1 MFLSP
6 VPSVF
11 RRRRIGSGGG
21 APGVL
26 PGNVA
31 TASFTA
37 LGATQPWYAGSTQ
50 YNAAHYNGRTYVV
63 WETYDRVPDK
73 RYCNIRAYTHATGEW
88 GEVWTVGPECETE
101 NDDHSVPAICF
112 NADARAVVIYGHHD
126 GNFKLA
132 IMTNPEDETLWTVL
146 NDGFVGEYTYPH
158 PVLIGTAM
166 YVMFREDIPAGVEF
180 ASGSKVLVYRPVTFA
195 GATATVGAAVR
206 IGDLANNARWYQ
218 GNHILLG
225 NGRVAQCCARA
236 DYNDTFRR
244 NGYYYEI
251 DFAGGQLVNIAG
263 VASPFPVV
271 GATMASNFMVHDS
284 TTGTP
289 RDMGAPSLAVDSTGR
304 KHIVFTK
311 GTGTASPEIYH
322 MVATTTSF
330 SAPVS
335 IATVTN
341 GSDLADLPRLI
352 NGKNNSLEVYYNR
365 DPDALWGRGG
375 NVYRK
380 VMTADTGDATS
391 WGSEEL
397 VMAADNSRFAL
408 GQIGNVHPAHANA
421 RIVFGEV
428 AQDPLNT
435 SAFPGKRLFVLGDG
449 GFLPHAQP
457 SGTAPTPT
465 YAWYDPSDHTSL
477 WADAGR
483 TTPASVDGPVAV
495 IDDKSGNGFHL
506 ALEGLEPGT
515 LRQDDGVSW
524 IDIGDEFS
532 PTTSYTNV
540 NLAPSSGGAY
550 WITAAFRDHE
560 DTGANTT
567 VPLALDSGSGN
578 PRYTQLVKN
587 ASNGGVAGTLLRV
600 TQFATTASV
609 DHGASAPLLGRNNN
623 DIIWGLHVNGT
634 AGIAYINGNQWS
646 TGTAGSNP
654 PTGAARLRIGANSGL
669 SSSSYLQGRFYGA
682 IIRSGN
688 VDLATRQQ
696 DMTYLRSRMPR

>member
-6 VPSVF
+6 APSVF
-11 RRRRIGSGGG
+11 SRRVGSGGG
-21 APGVL
+21 APSVL
-26 PGNVA
+26 PGNVS
-31 TASFTA
+31 TASFAA

-50 YNAAHYNGRTYVV
+50 YNAATYNGRTYVV

-73 RYCNIRAYTHATGEW
+73 RYCNIRAYTHATGLW

-101 NDDHSVPAICF
+101 DDDHSVPAICF
-112 NADARAVVIYGHHD
+112 NADGRAVVVYGHHD

-132 IMTNPEDETLWTVL
+132 IMTNAEDETLWTVQ

-158 PVLIGTAM
+158 PVLIGSTM
-166 YVMFREDIPAGVEF
+166 YVLFREDIPAGVEF
-180 ASGSKVLVYRPVTFA
+180 ADGSKVLTYRPVTFS
-195 GATATVGAAVR
+195 GATATVGSAVR

-251 DFAGGQLVNIAG
+251 DFAGAQLVNIAG
-263 VASPFPVV
+263 VASAFPVV

-284 TTGTP
+284 TSGTP
-289 RDMGAPSLAVDSTGR
+289 RDMGAPSLAIDSTGR
-304 KHIVFTK
+304 KHICFTK
-311 GTGTASPEIYH
+311 GTAGSPEVFH
-322 MVATTTSF
+322 MIAAGSSF
-330 SAPVS
+330 TAPVS

-380 VMTADTGDATS
+380 VMTTDTGGTGD

-397 VMAADNSRFAL
+397 VMAADSSRFAL
-408 GQIGNVHPAHANA
+408 GQIGNVRPAHANA

-435 SAFPGKRLFVLGDG
+435 SAFPAKRLFVLGDG
-449 GFLPHAQP
+449 GFLPHAQI
-457 SGTAPTPT
+457 SGTAPVGSRV
-465 YAWYDPSDHTSL
+465 WYDPSDHSSL
-477 WADAGR
+477 WEDALM
-483 TTPASVDGPVAV
+483 TVPASVNGPVRV
-495 IDDKSGNGFHL
+495 IMDKSGNGFHL
-506 ALEGLEPGT
+506 GLEGSEPGI

-532 PTTSYTNV
+532 PTTSYAALNV
-540 NLAPSSGGAY
+540 TVVASNAY
-550 WITAAFRDHE
+550 WVAGAFRDHE

-567 VPLALDSGSGN
+567 VPMCMDDGSGGD
-578 PRYTQLVKN
+578 RLFQFVKN
-587 ASNGGVAGTLLRV
+587 NSNGGVTAGLLRI
-600 TQFATTASV
+600 TQFGSPSV

-623 DIIWGLHVNGT
+623 DIIWGLHVSGANGT
-634 AGIAYINGNQWS
+634 SYINGVQWS
-646 TGTAGSNP
+646 TGNAVINP
-654 PTGAARLRIGANSGL
+654 DPDPATLRIGANSTL
-669 SSSSYLQGRFYGA
+669 STGSYLQGRFYGA
-682 IIRSGN
+682 ILRSGN